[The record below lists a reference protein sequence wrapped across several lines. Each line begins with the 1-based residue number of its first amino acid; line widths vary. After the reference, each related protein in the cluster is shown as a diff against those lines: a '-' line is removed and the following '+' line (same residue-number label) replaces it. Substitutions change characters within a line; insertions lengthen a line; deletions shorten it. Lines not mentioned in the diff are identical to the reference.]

1 MTVTDFFS
9 DTYVQT
15 AVLSL
20 VSAIVAA
27 LFATRP
33 RVVWSK
39 AHQSSFR
46 FKPNESEQPFYVHTS
61 EIWIKNSGRA
71 QAKQLEV
78 VLNFRPQ
85 HYEIWTPRKC
95 KEELLADDR
104 LSLTFETLG
113 PQDEFEISMLNTF
126 GETPNVI
133 EVRHE
138 VGLAKEAEM
147 QTTAKP
153 GTFTLLIFLGLSL
166 AGFILILYQIA
177 AFLGPML
184 ISSP

>member
-9 DTYVQT
+9 NTYVQT
-15 AVLSL
+15 LVLSL
-20 VSAIVAA
+20 VSAIIAA
-27 LFATRP
+27 VFATRP

-46 FKPNESEQPFYVHTS
+46 LKPKEGEKPLYIYTS

-71 QAKQLEV
+71 QARQLEV
-78 VLNFRPQ
+78 VLNFTPQ

-104 LSLTFETLG
+104 LCLTFETLG
-113 PQDEFEISMLNTF
+113 PQDEFEISMLSSS

-138 VGLAKEAEM
+138 AGLAKETEM

-153 GTFTLLIFLGLSL
+153 GTFFLIIIVTLFLV
-166 AGFILILYQIA
+166 GFVLILYQIA
-177 AFLGPML
+177 AFLGPMFFP
-184 ISSP
+184 SP